1 LAETKEIILGWNFC
15 VSVTMADLVHV
26 CSVAVYMERVVGHDS
41 ALCVQNGKEN
51 WRYYKNLKEGISITY

>member
-1 LAETKEIILGWNFC
+1 
-15 VSVTMADLVHV
+15 MADLVHV